1 LRKYHGKDLSTND
14 FTDGYKKKID
24 SMSTIYRYKG
34 SVNTYDD
41 LSFIENR
48 NIGDSYKCKEDSN
61 TYIWDGIGWSEG
73 GQDVDFSEIL
83 EQIDTYQEEVNTQI
97 NEVNE
102 QLTNIEQEGI
112 IVSSTEPA
120 TNRRKVWMQN
130 IEDKQKIY
138 VLNDNNVYE
147 EFMKKEADVY
157 STEEIKTNKLWI
169 DGKPLYR
176 KVITGST
183 TNTELQLSTPP
194 EIETMARYEIY
205 NGNLKSSSRKLP
217 STEYSVNHGNT
228 IFDVMWYKNDWI
240 KNAFYI
246 VSNNIKIGSVT
257 IIIEYT
263 KTTD

>member
-1 LRKYHGKDLSTND
+1 MQLEQ
-14 FTDGYKKKID
+14 
-24 SMSTIYRYKG
+24 G
-34 SVNTYDD
+34 SVVTSYEEY
-41 LSFIENR
+41 IEP
-48 NIGDSYKCKEDSN
+48 K
-61 TYIWDGIGWSEG
+61 TYI
-73 GQDVDFSEIL
+73 
-83 EQIDTYQEEVNTQI
+83 
-97 NEVNE
+97 
-102 QLTNIEQEGI
+102 
-112 IVSSTEPA
+112 
-120 TNRRKVWMQN
+120 
-130 IEDKQKIY
+130 
-138 VLNDNNVYE
+138 LNDNNVYE
-147 EFMKKEADVY
+147 EFMKKEEKNIY
-157 STEEIKTNKLWI
+157 STEEQKIGTWI

>member
-1 LRKYHGKDLSTND
+1 MEKINFEDGKLVRA
-14 FTDGYKKKID
+14 GYVEI
-24 SMSTIYRYKG
+24 
-34 SVNTYDD
+34 
-41 LSFIENR
+41 
-48 NIGDSYKCKEDSN
+48 
-61 TYIWDGIGWSEG
+61 DGIKHEITEAEYEG
-73 GQDVDFSEIL
+73 NTPLSSYVLNKMQD
-83 EQIDTYQEEVNTQI
+83 
-97 NEVNE
+97 
-102 QLTNIEQEGI
+102 NIETDINTVQQEGI
-112 IVSSTEPA
+112 IVSPTEPA

-130 IEDKQKIY
+130 VDNNEKIH

-169 DGKPLYR
+169 DGKSIYR

-183 TNTELQLSTPP
+183 TGTELQLSTPS
-194 EIETMARYEIY
+194 EIETMVRYEIY
-205 NGNLKSSSRKLP
+205 SGNLKSSSRKLP

-240 KNAFYI
+240 QNTLYI
-246 VSNNIKIGSVT
+246 ISNNIKIGSVT